1 MSTTSWKGDITNDN
15 IVNINDAQYISNWIA
30 SSGTINNEVTYSV
43 NNQKYL
49 ITSRQINKID
59 INKDKQININDAQ
72 YLLNWLAAG
81 GSMTNLSV
89 VYSVNGLRYTVQPET
104 TISLTLQPG
113 LNLLYIH
120 KDGSISGEGINHI
133 YQFDSSNNTYN
144 QNNTYSYSS
153 FDWIS
158 SEINAN
164 NGYFV
169 DISSN
174 TLLSPSYD
182 YSFIGELP
190 VEFNINVRTGWNII
204 GWNSQSSDDRGTIT
218 DNTNVILPNTLHEYN
233 VNGKHMFGLEANIS
247 DIKPNIGYWVKCNG
261 SNQISINKNTQ

>member
-1 MSTTSWKGDITNDN
+1 MSIPSWKGDITNDN

-72 YLLNWLAAG
+72 YILNWLAAG

-89 VYSVNGLRYTVQPET
+89 VYSVNGLTYTVHPET
-104 TISLTLQPG
+104 TISLTLHPG
-113 LNLLYIH
+113 LNLLYLY
-120 KDGSISGEGINHI
+120 KDGTISGEGINYI
-133 YQFDSSNNTYN
+133 YKYDSSYNIYNVNNIHKYT
-144 QNNTYSYSS
+144 S

-164 NGYFV
+164 SGYFV

-174 TLLSPSYD
+174 TILSLDYD
-182 YSFIGELP
+182 YSFTGELP
-190 VEFNINVRTGWNII
+190 TEFNIDVRNGWNII
-204 GWNSQSSDDRGTIT
+204 GWNSLSSDDRGTIT
-218 DNTNVILPNTLHEYN
+218 DNTNVILPNTLHEFN
-233 VNGKHMFGLEANIS
+233 IDGKHMFGLETNIS

-261 SNQISINKNTQ
+261 SNQISINKNT